1 MIELSDEQKL
11 LAKAILEK
19 KSPMEAF
26 RDTELPASA
35 MLFVDLTIAHWNLSR
50 DRLERFVSPD
60 PLPIDVLPMKDRE
73 DAV

>member
-1 MIELSDEQKL
+1 MIV
-11 LAKAILEK
+11 AIERQEPGL
-19 KSPMEAF
+19 M
-26 RDTELPASA
+26 
-35 MLFVDLTIAHWNLSR
+35 VDLTIEHWNLSR